1 MSILIAVRGG
11 YRGRP
16 GIDWGEFISVA
27 VLAIIGLWG
36 AWFGV
41 QSLITL
47 WWPVNVAY
55 LSAGA
60 AVAVISAFVAKA
72 VLNR

>member
-1 MSILIAVRGG
+1 MARFYAGRSSGRLDAAELISLVL
-11 YRGRP
+11 
-16 GIDWGEFISVA
+16 
-27 VLAIIGLWG
+27 LAIIGLWG

-55 LSAGA
+55 FAAGLV
-60 AVAVISAFVAKA
+60 VAVISTLVGRALLK
-72 VLNR
+72 R